1 MKFTIQSTA
10 IEGAAILLSK
20 VINAKNSLP
29 ILGDILCEVA
39 DNQLTMTGS
48 DGECSIGTTLDL
60 DTMEGEGRFCL
71 DAGRLLTAA
80 RQLGNRPLTITCCTE
95 SDYMFTIE
103 HQDGQIHFLAESADE
118 YPVIEQ
124 PTWESNF
131 HNLQSNRIGEAI
143 KRCLWSVCTDELR
156 PVMCGVHICTVQKYD
171 ALDIVASDGH
181 ALVRTRMLN
190 EDIEPGQ
197 KIDATLPT
205 KAAKVLADTLTDVEP
220 ISLRFAEGKC
230 QVETT
235 RYCMTFRLID
245 QPYPK
250 YNSIIPTDN
259 NIEACVGNRELARS
273 IKRVLPFAPDKSQML
288 SLHFEADID
297 VVGVG
302 IGRSVFPMLQVIVSW
317 NNATTYLFKSFVFR
331 KLPLITKKIMPKR
344 NIVQIQL
351 PPEQPDCCAEC
362 PLLGLVP
369 KYVSRPKNSKETLV
383 CCGTMEA
390 ITQRGS
396 KVRASKRDTNHPL
409 KRPCDN
415 RWHSWMQ
422 LAGRKLG
429 ISTQTYND
437 CRIPYEC
444 TLQLQIKFHK

>member
-20 VINAKNSLP
+20 VINAKNPLP

-39 DNQLTMTGS
+39 NNQLTMTGS

-80 RQLGNRPLTITCCTE
+80 RQLGDQPLTITCCTE

-124 PTWESNF
+124 PIWESNF

-143 KRCLWSVCTDELR
+143 KRCLWSASTNEMR
-156 PVMCGVHICTVQKYD
+156 PAICGVHICTVQKYD

-190 EDIEPGQ
+190 KDIESGQ
-197 KIDATLPT
+197 KIDATIPT
-205 KAAKVLADTLTDVEP
+205 KAAKVLADTLTEVEP

-235 RYCMTFRLID
+235 RYCMTFRLVD

-259 NIEACVGNRELARS
+259 TIEACVGNRELARS

-288 SLHFEADID
+288 SLHFEADKLTVMGDDFDFSEGARDKVAADFNCSDPLTIGIKGTTLAKALGYID
-297 VVGVG
+297 DTDVRIKMKDATRAILLEPKEQDEHNEVT
-302 IGRSVFPMLQVIVSW
+302 ILMMPML
-317 NNATTYLFKSFVFR
+317 L
-331 KLPLITKKIMPKR
+331 
-344 NIVQIQL
+344 
-351 PPEQPDCCAEC
+351 
-362 PLLGLVP
+362 
-369 KYVSRPKNSKETLV
+369 
-383 CCGTMEA
+383 
-390 ITQRGS
+390 
-396 KVRASKRDTNHPL
+396 
-409 KRPCDN
+409 
-415 RWHSWMQ
+415 
-422 LAGRKLG
+422 
-429 ISTQTYND
+429 ND
-437 CRIPYEC
+437 
-444 TLQLQIKFHK
+444 

>member
-20 VINAKNSLP
+20 VINAKNPLP
-29 ILGDILCEVA
+29 TLGDILCEVA
-39 DNQLTMTGS
+39 NNQLTMTGS

-80 RQLGNRPLTITCCTE
+80 RQLGNQPLTITCCTE

-124 PTWESNF
+124 PIWESNF

-156 PVMCGVHICTVQKYD
+156 PVMCGVHICTVQKYN

-259 NIEACVGNRELARS
+259 TIEAWVGNRELARS
-273 IKRVLPFAPDKSQML
+273 IKRVLPWSNDSSQML
-288 SLHFEADID
+288 SLHFETASLTIMGDDFDFCEGARDKVAVDFNCSDPLTIGIKGTTLAKALGYID
-297 VVGVG
+297 DTDVCIKMKDATRAILLEPKEQDEHNEVT
-302 IGRSVFPMLQVIVSW
+302 ILMMPML
-317 NNATTYLFKSFVFR
+317 L
-331 KLPLITKKIMPKR
+331 
-344 NIVQIQL
+344 
-351 PPEQPDCCAEC
+351 
-362 PLLGLVP
+362 
-369 KYVSRPKNSKETLV
+369 
-383 CCGTMEA
+383 
-390 ITQRGS
+390 
-396 KVRASKRDTNHPL
+396 
-409 KRPCDN
+409 
-415 RWHSWMQ
+415 
-422 LAGRKLG
+422 
-429 ISTQTYND
+429 ND
-437 CRIPYEC
+437 
-444 TLQLQIKFHK
+444 